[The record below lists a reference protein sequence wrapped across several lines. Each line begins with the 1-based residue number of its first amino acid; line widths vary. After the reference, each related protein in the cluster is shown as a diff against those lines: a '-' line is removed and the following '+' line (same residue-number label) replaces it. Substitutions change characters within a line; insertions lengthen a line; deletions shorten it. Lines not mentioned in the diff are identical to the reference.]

1 MAAIGEIVPVLPVPL
16 VASVFMHD
24 PRRSMSELELKAAVL
39 ALIERVEALG
49 AHVYVSRTDRDYA
62 STVGLCMLTLRHLAR
77 EHDGLFTSNPD
88 ELKVLAHYANSIA
101 HLGRTPTVT
110 RQENKAPPGPCR
122 FSAALNP
129 CSARFSKRPVNR
141 CRPRGPGSTGA
152 TGTRC
157 TGSGTRPA
165 WR

>member
-77 EHDGLFTSNPD
+77 EHDGLFTGESRRV
-88 ELKVLAHYANSIA
+88 E
-101 HLGRTPTVT
+101 
-110 RQENKAPPGPCR
+110 
-122 FSAALNP
+122 
-129 CSARFSKRPVNR
+129 
-141 CRPRGPGSTGA
+141 GPGALRELDRAPGTDADRHTTREQGPTGA
-152 TGTRC
+152 L
-157 TGSGTRPA
+157 
-165 WR
+165 